1 VSAERVRFRLFLAVL
16 LLLGAGSVHAA
27 EPSLEVQL
35 PSAALSVG
43 DPLRIRVVASG
54 GEDGLWGDLHVEI
67 PEDGDWAL
75 IEGPEVLPPS
85 SPPAWEVQIAP
96 LKVGD
101 LELPEISASWRPT
114 DGEARKIRP
123 EGGKTV
129 TVATVI
135 PPDDPAEPAPLKA
148 PLGVQGFPWEWVLPI
163 AALILLAAAIVLLIL
178 RLRRRRRKEAESFP
192 ELPPWEEFRR
202 AMLAAEERIGRDA
215 PDTVCDRMALV
226 LRRYLERRSERPAAE
241 MTSAELRALA
251 RELQWPSEAGIG
263 LQKVMQIFDAVR
275 FARRDVSQAELKEA
289 AETARSIARVL
300 EKHYLPPEL
309 PSALEGSS

>member
-1 VSAERVRFRLFLAVL
+1 MSAEHARFRLFLTIL
-16 LLLGAGSVHAA
+16 LLLGAGTLHAS

-43 DPLRIRVVASG
+43 DPLRIRVLASG
-54 GEDGLWGDLHVEI
+54 GENGLWGDLQADI

-75 IEGPEVLPPS
+75 IEGPTPIPQS
-85 SPPAWEVQIAP
+85 SPPAWELKIAP
-96 LKVGD
+96 LKVG
-101 LELPEISASWRPT
+101 EITLPEISANWRPG
-114 DGEARKIRP
+114 DGEARKIRL

-135 PPDDPAEPAPLKA
+135 APDDPAKPAPLKA
-148 PLGVQGFPWEWVLPI
+148 PLGVQGFPWEWVLPL
-163 AALILLAAAIVLLIL
+163 AALILLAAAVVLLLL
-178 RLRRRRRKEAESFP
+178 RLRRRNSRDAESFP

-215 PDTVCDRMALV
+215 ADAVCDRMAMM

-275 FARRDVSQAELKEA
+275 FARRDVSHAELKEA
-289 AETARSIARVL
+289 AETARAVARVL
-300 EKHYLPPEL
+300 ERHYLPPDL
-309 PSALEGSS
+309 PPTGEASS